1 MATLTRSLTASA
13 FEGLLQLARN
23 GRIQTAVTV
32 VLVMLG
38 PVLAALTVTAL
49 SDVDAPGGARLSLRA
64 IILVDLVYVIVVTGL
79 VSVRIARMITER
91 RRRSAGSRLH
101 QRLMLVFSVVALAPT
116 VLVAIFATITI
127 NFGIETWF
135 SDRVRTVLGTSLAT
149 AQAYEAEHRANL
161 EADARLL
168 ADFLNASKDRR
179 PLISSGELREALA
192 RGQTQMQ
199 REITEAFVIDGMGEI
214 VVRGDESYLF
224 DYEAPGLPALDAAD
238 RGEIQM
244 IADWPNNELRA
255 LVYLSSFV
263 DRYLY
268 VTRRVDGNIL
278 TLLDET
284 KDTVS
289 FYQQLERERGRLL
302 FEFALIYIGFALLV
316 IVAAIWLGLWF
327 ADRLASPVGRLAGAA
342 RRVGSGDLDVRVEE
356 EPGDDEIAMLAR
368 MFNRMTEQ
376 VKGQRDALVAANA
389 ETERRR
395 RLFAAVLSGVTA
407 GVIGLD
413 ADGKVEVMNGAAGRM
428 LGVDHETTTGPLNR
442 VAPALAALFSRMQ
455 REGHPV
461 MQDQVHLMHNGAPLH
476 LLARIAS
483 RSLRGITEGYVVTF
497 DDVTDLVTA
506 QRMAAWGDVARRIAH
521 EIKNPLTPIQLSA
534 ERLRRKY
541 APKLGEDADGLE
553 QYADVIIRQTNDL
566 RRIVDEFSQFARM
579 PAPET
584 RMADLV
590 VIVRDAVLLQQA
602 ARSDIV
608 FDLALPD
615 GALTVELDPTMMSQV
630 LTNLLKNA
638 TEAIDARHAAMT
650 AAVTDTVAVEA
661 RDGVAGAPTFADC
674 VDIRLESRGGEAV
687 LSIRDTGIGW
697 PKHERTRLFE
707 PYVTTREKGTGLG
720 LPIVRKVVEDHFGR
734 IELLDGPGAEGSPA
748 RGAMVRIVLPV
759 PKQERQNE
767 AAQAASAGMT
777 G

>member
-1 MATLTRSLTASA
+1 M
-13 FEGLLQLARN
+13 
-23 GRIQTAVTV
+23 TV
-32 VLVMLG
+32 ILVMLG
-38 PVLAALTVTAL
+38 PVLAGLTVAAL
-49 SDVDAPGGARLSLRA
+49 GEPDGPGVAGLSLRA
-64 IILVDLVYVIVVTGL
+64 VILVDLVYVLVVAAL
-79 VSVRIARMITER
+79 VAVRVARSIADR

-101 QRLMLVFSVVALAPT
+101 LRLMLVFSVVALAPA

-135 SDRVRTVLGTSLAT
+135 SERVRTVLGTSLAT

-168 ADFLNASKDRR
+168 ADYLNAAKTRR
-179 PLISSGELREALA
+179 PMISSGELRETLA
-192 RGQTQMQ
+192 RGQAQMQ
-199 REITEAFVIDGMGEI
+199 REIAEAFVIDGMGGI
-214 VVRGDESYLF
+214 VVRGGDSYLF
-224 DYEAPGLPALDAAD
+224 DYDAPAPAELDAALA
-238 RGEIQM
+238 GEIRM

-255 LVYLSSFV
+255 LVRLPSFV
-263 DRYLY
+263 DRFVY

-316 IVAAIWLGLWF
+316 IVSAIWMGLWF

-407 GVIGLD
+407 GVVGLD
-413 ADGKVEVMNGAAGRM
+413 PQGRVEVINGAAGRM
-428 LGVDHETTTGPLNR
+428 LGIDHETTSGPLED
-442 VAPALAALFSRMQ
+442 VAPTLAALLARMR
-455 REGHPV
+455 REGRTV
-461 MQDQVHLMHNGAPLH
+461 VQDQIHLAGSGKQQH
-476 LLARIAS
+476 LLVRIAT
-483 RSLRGITEGYVVTF
+483 RTLRGVIEGYVVTF
-497 DDVTDLVTA
+497 DDVTDLVSA
-506 QRMAAWGDVARRIAH
+506 QRMAAWGDIARRIAH

-541 APKLGEDADGLE
+541 ASKLGDDAAGLE
-553 QYADVIIRQTNDL
+553 QYADVIIRQTGDL

-584 RMADLV
+584 RAADLAQ
-590 VIVRDAVLLQQA
+590 IVRDAVLLQQS
-602 ARSDIV
+602 ARTDIAYEA
-608 FDLALPD
+608 ALPD
-615 GALTVELDPTMMSQV
+615 NPLIVELDRTMISQV

-638 TEAIDARHAAMT
+638 AEAIDARRAKGVKA
-650 AAVTDTVAVEA
+650 A
-661 RDGVAGAPTFADC
+661 RDLVEVT
-674 VDIRLESRGGEAV
+674 LETRGRRAV
-687 LSIRDTGIGW
+687 LTVRDSGIGW
-697 PKHERTRLFE
+697 PKNERARLFE

-720 LPIVRKVVEDHFGR
+720 LPIVRKIIEDHLGR
-734 IELLDGPGAEGSPA
+734 IELLDGPGGDGTAA
-748 RGAMVRIVLPV
+748 KGAVVRVVLPV
-759 PKQERQNE
+759 SNQSASPDALQPAHGRKDGAAHAGAGLNE
-767 AAQAASAGMT
+767 
-777 G
+777 